1 MLITLIAGARPNFMK
16 IAPLIKAIQKA
27 HAEGKDIHYRLVHTG
42 QHYDKNMSDTF
53 FEELGIPM
61 PDVNLGCG
69 GGTQAEQTA
78 NIMVAFERDLMANP
92 TDLVLVVGD
101 VTSTM
106 ACSIVAKK
114 LNTRVCHVEAGIR
127 SWDLT
132 MPEEINRMVT
142 DSLADYM
149 FTTSEVANKNL
160 LLQGASLEVKGERLE
175 VKGEE
180 NGEADIQASRLIASL
195 PHNLPVLEE
204 EQYAFKRNVQRV
216 WWVGNVMI
224 DTLLANRARF
234 RRPAV
239 YDELG
244 LQEKN
249 YVVMTMHRPA
259 NVDEEQH
266 LKALMEQI
274 ITNVHNLPIIFPIHP
289 RTAKIFYNLWGNEEQ
304 LAQLFPNLHIV
315 APMGYLEFNYL
326 VEHAKVVVTDSG
338 GITEETTVM
347 GVPCIT
353 LRDNTE
359 RPETCTIG
367 TNRLIGTNPQA
378 VKPALDALFAGE
390 WQPGAIPPLWDGHTA
405 ERIVEIL
412 YEVLG

>member
-1 MLITLIAGARPNFMK
+1 MLVTLIAGARPNFMK
-16 IAPLIKAIQKA
+16 IAPIIRAIKA
-27 HAEGKDIHYRLVHTG
+27 AEAIGKDMHYRLVHTG

-53 FEELGIPM
+53 FEELGIPQ

-78 NIMVAFERDLMANP
+78 HIMVAFEQYLMANP
-92 TDLVLVVGD
+92 CDLVLVVGD

-114 LNTRVCHVEAGIR
+114 LNTKVCHVEAGIR

-149 FTTSEVANKNL
+149 FTTTDIADRNL
-160 LLQGASLEVKGERLE
+160 LRQGAVYA
-175 VKGEE
+175 EE
-180 NGEADIQASRLIASL
+180 WQPEQV
-195 PHNLPVLEE
+195 VLGHD
-204 EQYAFKRNVQRV
+204 RCPQRV
-216 WWVGNVMI
+216 WRVGNVMI
-224 DTLLANRARF
+224 DTLLKNMPRF
-234 RRPAV
+234 RKPAV

-244 LQEKN
+244 LQEGK

-259 NVDEEQH
+259 NVDEETH
-266 LKALMEQI
+266 LRALMEQI
-274 ITNVHNLPIIFPIHP
+274 ITNVHGEPIVFPILP
-289 RTAKIFYNLWGNEEQ
+289 RTAKIFYGLWGTATDSVEENRAA
-304 LAQLFPNLHIV
+304 LHKVFPNLYIV
-315 APMGYLEFNYL
+315 DPMGYLEFNYL
-326 VEHAKVVVTDSG
+326 VQHSRAVVTDSG

-359 RPETCTIG
+359 RPETCTVG
-367 TNRLIGTNPQA
+367 TNELIGTNPAA
-378 VKPALDALFAGE
+378 VKPALDRLYAGE
-390 WQPGAIPPLWDGHTA
+390 WKKGEIPKLWDGHAA

-412 YEVLG
+412 ANL